1 MASVVRLL
9 PLIFLL
15 CATILTNGWLM
26 SKLGYSMPW
35 YAIGAALVLIANV
48 CLCKSYKLNPN
59 IEYTTYN
66 QPARIDNHTSTY
78 NICGFEA
85 LLGICGGAFVQ
96 AAYAVIQAVVAPE
109 DLGYAVSFMMIGM
122 YNHNYP
128 FLQPTTIKKKKN
140 QTTNLSSTNRRHRA
154 RPSHLQRHLRQ
165 QRHTPTPRP
174 IDPVSRRISCR
185 LRFRERVV
193 GCCEICRLSCGRG
206 CWV

>member
-1 MASVVRLL
+1 
-9 PLIFLL
+9 
-15 CATILTNGWLM
+15 M

-128 FLQPTTIKKKKN
+128 FLQPTTIKKKKTKQLTYPAQIGGIALDLAISN
-140 QTTNLSSTNRRHRA
+140 AIFVSSAT
-154 RPSHLQRHLRQ
+154 LQLQDLLTRYPKDQLQ
-165 QRHTPTPRP
+165 AA
-174 IDPVSRRISCR
+174 VS
-185 LRFRERVV
+185 
-193 GCCEICRLSCGRG
+193 
-206 CWV
+206 